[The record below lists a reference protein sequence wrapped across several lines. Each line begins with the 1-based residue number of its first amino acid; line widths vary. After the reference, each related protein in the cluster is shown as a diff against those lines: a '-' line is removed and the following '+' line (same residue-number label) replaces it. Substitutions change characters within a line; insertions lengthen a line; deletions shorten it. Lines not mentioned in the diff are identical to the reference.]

1 MFAWITYRPPKLRWS
16 KSSRLLQRVEF
27 LVWVIIKNVSWIYAS
42 LQLPEYKGVC
52 RTRQTSKMDL
62 FATFGKSF
70 ILDVWQGFEY
80 TSRFCSFCLCRDQC
94 VTAIMFKAFSKDLND
109 YQIFQKLGSSLV
121 YKGNLPLFSFFL
133 KYVRS
138 AFFELHY
145 KFQSQ
150 GVKRQKSFILI
161 CKVIVSI
168 FT

>member
-1 MFAWITYRPPKLRWS
+1 MFLGYTLVCNCQNTKVY
-16 KSSRLLQRVEF
+16 VE
-27 LVWVIIKNVSWIYAS
+27 
-42 LQLPEYKGVC
+42 P
-52 RTRQTSKMDL
+52 RQTSKMNL

-70 ILDVWQGFEY
+70 ILDVWQSFEY
-80 TSRFCSFCLCRDQC
+80 TSRFCSFCLCKDQC

-138 AFFELHY
+138 VFFELHY